1 MRFTGK
7 VVIVTGG
14 AKGIGVG
21 IARIFAQEGAKVAIA
36 DLDGEAARQTAT
48 TLAKETGSEVIALHI
63 DLAKPRDAVSLVE
76 DTIARFGTVDVLVNN
91 AATINMHDFTAFPE
105 SDFDRILSVNLKAPF
120 LSGQAFARHC
130 IERKK
135 PGAIVNITTV
145 GAELARERNAAYH
158 ASKGGLQSLTQAM
171 AMDLAKH
178 NIRVNAIGPGGGPSA
193 MVTSPSAAATPTPG
207 GARLPVNNIPLG
219 RLATGEEMGRVV
231 AFLASDDAS
240 FVTGQHFYVDGG
252 RTTMLR

>member
-7 VVIVTGG
+7 VAIVTGG
-14 AKGIGVG
+14 AKGMGVG
-21 IARIFAQEGAKVAIA
+21 IARILAREGAQVAIG
-36 DLDGEAARQTAT
+36 DIDAAAASTTAA
-48 TLAKETGSEVIALHI
+48 LLSREEQAEVISIPI
-63 DLAKPRDAVSLVE
+63 DLAQASDARRLVE
-76 DTIARFGTVDVLVNN
+76 QTIARFGTVDILVNN
-91 AATINMHDFTAFPE
+91 AATINMHDFASFPE
-105 SDFDRILSVNLKAPF
+105 SDYDRILAVNLKAPF
-120 LSGQAFARHC
+120 LTGQAVARHL

-171 AMDLAKH
+171 AMDLAKY

-193 MVTSPSAAATPTPG
+193 MVTGTPPTPG
-207 GARLPVNNIPLG
+207 GARLPTTNIPLG
-219 RLATGEEMGRVV
+219 RMASAEEMGLVV

-252 RTTMLR
+252 RTTALR